1 MRSREFITKSVT
13 GQDVLSYIQQ
23 THHEP
28 LTAQLSQAVL
38 QQPEWELRSVPLQ
51 DLHIPDQGYD
61 DDPDYEPAAD
71 PYNRVQDIDPEHAGE
86 VSIHNVDRKPIVIDR
101 EGFIID
107 GNHRAWAAAELM
119 GRDTIQAWV
128 PVEQELT
135 EIGNTR
141 IDYQPNRKR
150 KNSLFHTT
158 VDRHWVDVFFDRS
171 FTGTLQITF
180 TVDQNYKSSIQLP
193 QGTVFRIFSTVLQII
208 KEQLPE
214 YMRKAR
220 PPKVSFTA
228 EGGSR
233 VSLYRRMFVP
243 VVTDILGP
251 RWRLTEYP
259 GNQHLFIWEPVKKNE
274 KNPTRPTD
282 NLSVVPVERIKE
294 DDQVLDEY
302 SDHDSGIKKA
312 LEKKGYKFLGVG
324 IDQMAYLEPS
334 TGYVLKIFGTRGG
347 KDFSQDQKMFFKF
360 AKFCMEHQ
368 DNPFLPRF
376 YGYESFEFKG
386 NTYLQIRTEQLFK
399 NKKLQQAVTNVS
411 SAYWLISDREK
422 NIVMNAVKTP
432 ARYELLKSTLEK
444 LYAKGTDNNYQWDLR
459 PDNIMVRKDGT
470 PVINDPWVVPL

>member
-1 MRSREFITKSVT
+1 MRLKEFITESVT
-13 GQDVLSYIQQ
+13 GQDILSYIQR

-28 LTAQLSQAVL
+28 LTAQLSRAVL

-61 DDPDYEPAAD
+61 DDPEYEPAVD
-71 PYNRVQDIDPEHAGE
+71 PYDRVQDIDPEHAGE

-107 GNHRAWAAAELM
+107 GNHRAWAAAELL

-259 GNQHLFIWEPVKKNE
+259 GNQHLFIWEPVKKN
-274 KNPTRPTD
+274 KTNPTRPMD
-282 NLSVVPVERIKE
+282 NK
-294 DDQVLDEY
+294 
-302 SDHDSGIKKA
+302 
-312 LEKKGYKFLGVG
+312 
-324 IDQMAYLEPS
+324 
-334 TGYVLKIFGTRGG
+334 
-347 KDFSQDQKMFFKF
+347 
-360 AKFCMEHQ
+360 
-368 DNPFLPRF
+368 
-376 YGYESFEFKG
+376 
-386 NTYLQIRTEQLFK
+386 
-399 NKKLQQAVTNVS
+399 
-411 SAYWLISDREK
+411 
-422 NIVMNAVKTP
+422 
-432 ARYELLKSTLEK
+432 
-444 LYAKGTDNNYQWDLR
+444 
-459 PDNIMVRKDGT
+459 
-470 PVINDPWVVPL
+470 